1 MLGVSVCWIKRHGKG
16 LKRSSVLWPSL
27 QASWMAYFAL
37 YSSRAATDMMDS
49 LCLEWRGK
57 EVGELQLELEAGS
70 ELRIALA

>member
-1 MLGVSVCWIKRHGKG
+1 
-16 LKRSSVLWPSL
+16 
-27 QASWMAYFAL
+27 
-37 YSSRAATDMMDS
+37 MMDS